1 MAGWRGVVAREVNMP
16 GDVSCACHTGG
27 PGAPGEIRKGCC
39 NKGGKMRVD
48 SESRTPKQGGFS

>member
-1 MAGWRGVVAREVNMP
+1 MP

-39 NKGGKMRVD
+39 NKGGKMRVY
-48 SESRTPKQGGFS
+48 SESRTPKQRGFS